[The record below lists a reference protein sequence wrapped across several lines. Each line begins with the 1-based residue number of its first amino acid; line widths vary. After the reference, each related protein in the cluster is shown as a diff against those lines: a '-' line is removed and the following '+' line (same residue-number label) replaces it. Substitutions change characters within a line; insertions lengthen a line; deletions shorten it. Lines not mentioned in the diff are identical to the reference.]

1 MWQPP
6 AYNRVVATFIRVHT
20 MLAHLFGGICP
31 APKSWARH
39 YSYDWWMG
47 LQSRVTVRLVVTEH
61 GEKAFQVRP
70 VTPGVQKF
78 ITFLV
83 PEVI

>member
-1 MWQPP
+1 
-6 AYNRVVATFIRVHT
+6 
-20 MLAHLFGGICP
+20 
-31 APKSWARH
+31 
-39 YSYDWWMG
+39 MG